1 MPYVVPDRVVE
12 PLYAVVPY
20 FNPWRWKTREKHTL
34 RAIKHFADSGA
45 VVILVEAAFN
55 RREFSMADCGLD
67 GTPASCSVL
76 GSGHDLRH
84 RYIGLRTK
92 DELWLKENLINA
104 GVAHLP
110 DNWQQVCWLDSDVVF
125 ARPNSVGEC
134 IHKLQHYAFLQMFS
148 HARDLGPN
156 YEMLPENYPHADG
169 QGFVTAFRM
178 ARLIS
183 TRRAK
188 VTIGIITIVT
198 HTHTTATHT
207 RLACFPV
214 WHGPAHE
221 KHGTTL
227 AA

>member
-1 MPYVVPDRVVE
+1 MRWFRI
-12 PLYAVVPY
+12 

-34 RAIKHFADSGA
+34 RAIKHFAKSGA

-125 ARPNSVGEC
+125 ARPNWVENASTS
-134 IHKLQHYAFLQMFS
+134 FS
-148 HARDLGPN
+148 TTRFCKCSATHATSARIN
-156 YEMLPENYPHADG
+156 EMLPENYP
-169 QGFVTAFRM
+169 T
-178 ARLIS
+178 
-183 TRRAK
+183 
-188 VTIGIITIVT
+188 
-198 HTHTTATHT
+198 
-207 RLACFPV
+207 
-214 WHGPAHE
+214 
-221 KHGTTL
+221 
-227 AA
+227 